1 MRLNIS
7 AMKFINYFLPAVI
20 LSTGFGVCYAQNAY
34 DRGTPAAA
42 KAGLLNTSSYAPDK
56 VETVNLA
63 NGNFNV
69 QIPLVTVGGRG
80 AAAFPIALS
89 YQGKVWASQH
99 DREVFEVPFNQQVI
113 IDHFRPIQGQ
123 GVGTTPNVIMLGSG
137 WFISKGPAIKWR
149 KLESDRTG
157 CSGFVLTKI
166 WLLMPDGSEIE
177 LRDVDTQGAPDKVNN
192 ECGFVDRNRG
202 KVWRS
207 VDGSAITYI
216 TDTANGVVNGELA
229 GWVLLA
235 DGTKFKMGNGY
246 CTEIIDR
253 NGNRINIAYNTSSA
267 GAVTYTDQLGRQYI
281 LQGGTDGAS
290 VTIKGYQGV
299 ADRVISVTTGRIGE
313 VVGGVPVNLRSDY
326 HNVQRPIYSSD
337 YNQFL
342 DGTSI
347 GTTEHT
353 QPQPHTDLF
362 THGEAPILIDDLLA
376 PTQLN
381 FPDGRGFRF
390 RYNKYAELAEVIYP
404 DGGVSQIDYGFEYP
418 QEWCENVPS
427 PFGAQIPG
435 PVTERRVLTNGA
447 NIDVVWKY
455 TRDIQFPQVTVEAHQ
470 GTVAGPLLLWEKHYF
485 KAINAEYRRCTG
497 FGSQGTGNL
506 KWENGKVEK
515 IERKVGDTAIQTEL
529 KTWVQRTPVVWEND
543 PG

>member
-1 MRLNIS
+1 MHKIMPF
-7 AMKFINYFLPAVI
+7 MKAANYLFPALVI
-20 LSTGFGVCYAQNAY
+20 LFSFDVSLAQSAY

-42 KAGLLNTSSYAPDK
+42 KAGVLNTSSYAPDK
-56 VETVNLA
+56 IETVNLA

-80 AAAFPIALS
+80 GAAFPIALS
-89 YQGKVWASQH
+89 YRGKVWSSYHETFVGPVSGQPP
-99 DREVFEVPFNQQVI
+99 VVI
-113 IDHFRPIQGQ
+113 EHFQPNNLLAI
-123 GVGTTPNVIMLGSG
+123 GTTPNVIMLGSG
-137 WFISKGPAIKWR
+137 WFISKGPAIKWK
-149 KLESDRTG
+149 KLESDVFS
-157 CSGFVLTKI
+157 CAGFVFTRI

-177 LRDVDTQGAPDKVNN
+177 LRDVETKGAPYATSIG
-192 ECGFVDRNRG
+192 CGFSGNDRDRG

-216 TDTANGVVNGELA
+216 TDAANGVVNGQLT

-235 DGTKFKMGNGY
+235 DGTKFRMDNGR

-253 NGNRINIAYNTSSA
+253 NGNRISIAYNTPSD

-281 LQGGTDGAS
+281 LQGGTSGAS

-299 ADRVISVTTGRIGE
+299 ADRTISVVTGHMVESGNNPI
-313 VVGGVPVNLRSDY
+313 NLRADY
-326 HNVQRPIYSSD
+326 HNVQRPIYSGD
-337 YNQFL
+337 YYKYM
-342 DGTSI
+342 DGT
-347 GTTEHT
+347 TTGIIEHT

-390 RYNKYAELAEVIYP
+390 RYNIYAELAEIVYP
-404 DGGVSQIDYGFEYP
+404 DGGKSQIDYDFEP
-418 QEWCENVPS
+418 LNFWCENVPS
-427 PFGAQIPG
+427 PFGAEIPG
-435 PVTERRVLTNGA
+435 PVRERRILTDGTNV
-447 NIDVVWKY
+447 DVVWKY
-455 TRDIQFPQVTVEAHQ
+455 SGATVEAHQ
-470 GTVAGPLLLWEKHYF
+470 GSATGPLLLWEKHYF

-497 FGSQGTGNL
+497 YGSQGTGNL

-529 KTWVQRTPVVWEND
+529 KTWVQRTP
-543 PG
+543 